1 LTETTSAATFNGSDV
16 QKIGTVGRP
25 LPGMAI
31 GIGDDG
37 EILIKGGVV
46 MAGYWRD
53 DAATKE
59 AIDPDGWLRSGD
71 IGELD
76 EDGFLRVTGRKKEI
90 IITAGGKNIAPAVLE
105 DRLRA
110 SALIS
115 QCLVVGDAQLF
126 VAALVT
132 IDEEALP
139 AWAEANEKVGV
150 SLEDLIDDPD
160 LNSAVQWAIDDAN
173 LAVSRPESI
182 REFRILP
189 EDLTIEGGQL
199 TPTLKVKRSVVLEE
213 YADTLDDIYHQD
225 VADQDAL

>member
-1 LTETTSAATFNGSDV
+1 
-16 QKIGTVGRP
+16 
-25 LPGMAI
+25 MAI

-46 MAGYWRD
+46 MAGYWCD

-59 AIDPDGWLRSGD
+59 AIDPDGWFRSGD

-76 EDGFLRVTGRKKEI
+76 EDGFLRITGRKKEI

-110 SALIS
+110 SPLIS
-115 QCLVVGDAQLF
+115 QCMVVGDAQPF

-139 AWAEANEKVGV
+139 AWAEANEKDSV
-150 SLEDLIDDPD
+150 SLHDLIDDSD
-160 LNSAVQWAIDDAN
+160 LRSAVQAAIDDAN

-199 TPTLKVKRSVVLEE
+199 TPTLKVKRAVVLDE
-213 YADTLDDIYHQD
+213 YADMLEDIYHQD
-225 VADQDAL
+225 AVDQDDI

>member
-1 LTETTSAATFNGSDV
+1 
-16 QKIGTVGRP
+16 
-25 LPGMAI
+25 
-31 GIGDDG
+31 
-37 EILIKGGVV
+37 
-46 MAGYWRD
+46 
-53 DAATKE
+53 
-59 AIDPDGWLRSGD
+59 
-71 IGELD
+71 
-76 EDGFLRVTGRKKEI
+76 
-90 IITAGGKNIAPAVLE
+90 
-105 DRLRA
+105 
-110 SALIS
+110 
-115 QCLVVGDAQLF
+115 